1 MRIKYI
7 IGIVIIIAF
16 TVLAAVSFKDALT
29 PYVSVA
35 EARKTDGTVQLK
47 GQRMDNGRFDVAS
60 NMFVFHIKDENGEEL
75 EVVYDGPKPGNFDQ
89 ATHVVCIGKYQRGV
103 FRAEKLLVKCPSKY
117 QEQGSNV

>member
-7 IGIVIIIAF
+7 VGIVIILIF
-16 TVLAAVSFKDALT
+16 TVLAAVSFKTSLT

-35 EARKTDGTVQLK
+35 EAKKSDSKVQLK
-47 GQRMDNGRFDVAS
+47 GERLDNGRFDVAS
-60 NMFVFHIKDENGEEL
+60 NMFVFHIKDENGEKM

-89 ATHVVCIGKYQRGV
+89 ATHVVCIGRYRKGV

-117 QEQGSNV
+117 QEEGQKS